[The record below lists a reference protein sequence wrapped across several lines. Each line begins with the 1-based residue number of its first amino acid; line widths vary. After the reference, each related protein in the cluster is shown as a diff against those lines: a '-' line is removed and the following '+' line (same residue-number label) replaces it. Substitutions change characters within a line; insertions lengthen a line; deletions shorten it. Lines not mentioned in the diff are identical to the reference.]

1 MTNSSYQA
9 DHDYEEWNKFAAKLW
24 AVVKEPP
31 LAGSQI
37 SAPPEFV
44 TAGKVLMFHFVRASR
59 TFQAI
64 GLLAANGFSQDA
76 VVLLRTLVEVFFEMA
91 FIAKYPADASFY
103 LEHGQKLERAW
114 QERARTLAPELLI
127 FLGVPHGA
135 SADEPPQKR
144 VSHGAWHPN
153 PQLKTVRQRALAAG
167 VPMTDYDLL
176 YSLASRYVH
185 GSGDWLREVMK
196 ASPEGVYVSYGSDRM
211 ERRLVLFI
219 ACDKF
224 LEMLFMLEGCLKV
237 PIRDRVMELKAE
249 YDILVKQGSAIVNV
263 KYGL

>member
-1 MTNSSYQA
+1 
-9 DHDYEEWNKFAAKLW
+9 
-24 AVVKEPP
+24 
-31 LAGSQI
+31 
-37 SAPPEFV
+37 
-44 TAGKVLMFHFVRASR
+44 MFHFVRASR

-64 GLLAANGFSQDA
+64 GLLAANGFTQDA

-103 LEHGQKLERAW
+103 LEHAQKLERAW
-114 QERARTLAPELLI
+114 QERARTQAPELLV
-127 FLGVPHGA
+127 FLGVSDATPTNP
-135 SADEPPQKR
+135 SEKR
-144 VSHGAWHPN
+144 VGHGAWHP
-153 PQLKTVRQRALAAG
+153 QFKTVRQRALAAG
-167 VPMTDYDLL
+167 VPMTDYDLM

-237 PIRDRVMELKAE
+237 PIRDRLMELKAE
-249 YDILVKQGSAIVNV
+249 YDALVKKGAAIVNV
-263 KYGL
+263 KYGLGDAAEHGGEPERE